1 MTITHGAFSQALM
14 VNGGTQTSPVKSKI
28 AFVRWAPT
36 SDDVQTIT
44 DAQGVVSVARTSIGL
59 YVITFDDIPS
69 VIVPLGAGYV
79 DNGTTLWVE
88 SRVQTTSASAGTAT
102 VTLKTVAYASVASG
116 PSLSDTLDELCF
128 SFILM
133 GGNV

>member
-14 VNGGTQTSPVKSKI
+14 VNGGTQVAPVKSKI

>member
-1 MTITHGAFSQALM
+1 M

-59 YVITFDDIPS
+59 YVITFDEIPS
-69 VIVPLGAGYV
+69 VIVPLGASYV
-79 DNGTTLWVE
+79 DNGATLWVE
-88 SRVQTTSASAGTAT
+88 VRVKSTSASAGTAT
-102 VTLKTVAYASVASG
+102 VNLSTVAYASVASG

-133 GGNV
+133 GGAV